1 VTGIPIVDIIGVV
14 GGLIIPPAVDFIK
27 KRFIPGE
34 AETPERTAA
43 SLAATKPEVLPQFMS
58 AVSGLKEVDIKYF
71 NRDVIGTPS
80 QWIVDARAA
89 IRPLAVCFSLV
100 ILGIEAVGWA
110 SLTDGARLTFEVLC
124 ASWFGS
130 RITLR

>member
-1 VTGIPIVDIIGVV
+1 MTGIPIIDIIATL

-27 KRFIPGE
+27 KKFIAGE
-34 AETPERTAA
+34 ADTPERTAA
-43 SLAATKPEVLPQFMS
+43 NLATTKPEVLPQFMGAITS
-58 AVSGLKEVDIKYF
+58 LKEVDIKYF

-80 QWIVDARAA
+80 QWIVDLRAA
-89 IRPLAVCFSLV
+89 IRPLVVCFAFAC
-100 ILGIEAVGWA
+100 LGAEAAGLLA
-110 SLTDGARLTFEVLC
+110 LNEGTRITFEVLA